1 MKAEINEGSGLQY
14 ITIVPDEYDSDSAY
28 PLVVMLHGFGA
39 NMQDLAG
46 LAPAINDTGYVY
58 ACPNAPIPFE
68 LGPGQT
74 GFGWMTPRGGGTPEE
89 TAKSEQL
96 LSDFFDTVFE
106 QFNVMPGQALLL
118 GFSQGGGMTYRCGLG
133 RADKFAGLAALSATL
148 PDSDELLARLPSDRK
163 QPIFIAQGRYDQMVS
178 EDTAHSAKTFLEN
191 NGYSPDFHLYD
202 MGHEI
207 SGEELGDLVPW
218 MAAVLPPK
226 G

>member
-1 MKAEINEGSGLQY
+1 
-14 ITIVPDEYDSDSAY
+14 
-28 PLVVMLHGFGA
+28 
-39 NMQDLAG
+39 
-46 LAPAINDTGYVY
+46 
-58 ACPNAPIPFE
+58 
-68 LGPGQT
+68 
-74 GFGWMTPRGGGTPEE
+74 
-89 TAKSEQL
+89 
-96 LSDFFDTVFE
+96 
-106 QFNVMPGQALLL
+106 
-118 GFSQGGGMTYRCGLG
+118 MTYRCGLG

-178 EDTAHSAKTFLEN
+178 KDTAHSAKAFLEN

>member
-58 ACPNAPIPFE
+58 ACPTAPITFE

-89 TAKSEQL
+89 TANSEQL

-106 QFNVMPGQALLL
+106 QFNVMPGQGLLL

-148 PDSDELLARLPSDRK
+148 PDSDELLARLPSERK

-226 G
+226 S